1 MANKQHPPEI
11 VKTPCSVVFYFCD
24 DSHVKYDTNIPD
36 TIPDTILD
44 TNIPDTNIPD
54 TNISCEN
61 IQIHIFDIFDIFDI
75 FNIFNNVFKFMNTHI
90 VK

>member
-11 VKTPCSVVFYFCD
+11 VKQPLNKAVFYFCN

-36 TIPDTILD
+36 TIH
-44 TNIPDTNIPD
+44 IPDTNM
-54 TNISCEN
+54 SCEN